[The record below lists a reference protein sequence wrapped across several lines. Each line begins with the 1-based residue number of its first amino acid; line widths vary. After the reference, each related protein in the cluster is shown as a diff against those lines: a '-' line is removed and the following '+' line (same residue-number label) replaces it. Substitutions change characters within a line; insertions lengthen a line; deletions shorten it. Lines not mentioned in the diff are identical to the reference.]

1 MKDSFSNPRRIDKP
15 YIRRLLPFLGYFL
28 LTATVASPAA
38 QPKIPILLDTDIG
51 GDVDDAF
58 AVALILGSPEL
69 DLLGVTTVSGDTE
82 ARARL
87 AAKMLW
93 EAGKRD
99 VPVASG
105 EPGKPSKDPQTRWAE
120 GFTSPQ
126 LIRQSAVDF
135 LKDQFD
141 QRPGEITLVAI
152 GPLTN
157 VAALLRQNPS
167 VARKIKRI
175 VLMGGGIAHGY
186 GDNPKPV
193 PEYNIYADAPAA
205 QTVFAAGIPIL
216 MAPLDVTAMLQL
228 SPADMRRIF
237 TQLTPTTNALALL
250 YFLWGNATPTLFDP
264 MAVAL
269 VIDPTLCE
277 TKDLTVVVDPNGL
290 TRTVEGKPANA
301 RVGLKTDAH
310 RFMEFYLRRVAP
322 E

>member
-1 MKDSFSNPRRIDKP
+1 MPARRVLFLVAS
-15 YIRRLLPFLGYFL
+15 LLLG
-28 LTATVASPAA
+28 ATVARPAPLP
-38 QPKIPILLDTDIG
+38 QQKIPILLDTDIG
-51 GDVDDAF
+51 SDVDDAF

-69 DLLGVTTVSGDTE
+69 DLLGVTTVSGDTQ

-99 VPVASG
+99 VPVVAG
-105 EPGKPSKDPQTRWAE
+105 EPGKPLVIDQTRWAG

-126 LIRQSAVDF
+126 LLTQNAVDF
-135 LKDQFD
+135 LKDQFEK
-141 QRPGEITLVAI
+141 RPGEITLVAI

-167 VARKIKRI
+167 VARKIKGV

-205 QTVFAAGIPIL
+205 QTVFAAGVPIL
-216 MAPLDVTAMLQL
+216 MAPLDVTAMLQV
-228 SPADMRRIF
+228 SPADLHRIF
-237 TQLTPTTNALALL
+237 TRLTPTTNALALL

-277 TKDLTVVVDPNGL
+277 TQELAIEVDPNGL
-290 TRTVEGKPANA
+290 TRAVEGKPPNA
-301 RVGLKTDAH
+301 RVGLKTDPK
-310 RFMEFYLRRVAP
+310 RFMDFYLRRVAP

>member
-1 MKDSFSNPRRIDKP
+1 MKN
-15 YIRRLLPFLGYFL
+15 LFL
-28 LTATVASPAA
+28 LFACSLLGGTFAA
-38 QPKIPILLDTDIG
+38 AAPVPQQKLPILLDTDIG

-69 DLLGVTTVSGDTE
+69 DLLGVTTVSGDTQ

-93 EAGKRD
+93 EAGLRKI
-99 VPVASG
+99 PVAAG
-105 EPGKPSKDPQTRWAE
+105 DPGKLSKDPQTRWAE
-120 GFTSPQ
+120 GFKSAQ
-126 LIRQSAVDF
+126 LLRQKAVDF
-135 LKDQFD
+135 LKEQFD
-141 QRPGEITLVAI
+141 KRPGEITLVAI

-157 VAALLRQNPS
+157 VAELLKKYPAVS
-167 VARKIKRI
+167 HKIKRI

-186 GDNPKPV
+186 GENPKAV

-205 QTVFAAGIPIL
+205 QSVFSSSVPIL

-228 SPADMRRIF
+228 SPADMHRIF
-237 TQLTPTTNALALL
+237 TQLNPTTNALTLL
-250 YFLWGNATPTLFDP
+250 YHLWGNTTPTLFDP

-277 TKDLTVVVDPNGL
+277 TKPLAIEVDSKGL
-290 TRTVEGKPANA
+290 TTAVEGKTPNA
-301 RVGLKTDAH
+301 TVGLKTDAR
-310 RFMEFYLRRVAP
+310 RFMEFYLSRVAP